1 MAKLLLKNGRIFTM
15 SDRGIIENGDILIEN
30 DKIVEI
36 GEGIEVEDGEIYDL
50 SGGFVYPGFI
60 EAHSHM
66 GLYEEGI
73 TKVVDE
79 CNEMSNPLTP
89 EINVIDGINP
99 NDLSFREAYENG
111 ITTVSVLPGSS
122 NIVAGQSVVL
132 KTYGN
137 RVDDMVI
144 DRYNG
149 IKVSLGENPIQTYGK
164 NNRGPNTRMA
174 VAAKLREI
182 IMQSEEYL
190 RKTSSENI
198 SKEKYN
204 TKFEAMEGVI
214 SGNIPIRVHAHRT
227 DDIFTAIRIA
237 KEYDIKLILEHCTE
251 GHLISDELAQEG
263 YPVVVGPGLTD
274 KSKNELKNLTFKT
287 VKELVDKG
295 LKVAIT
301 TDAPEIPARYL
312 PICVGLAVK
321 EGLSEYEA
329 LKTITINPA
338 EILRISNRVGSIEVG
353 KDADIAVFNSNPIRD
368 LYAEN
373 ILTII
378 DGNIVNLKS

>member
-15 SDRGIIENGDILIEN
+15 GDRGIIENGDILIEDN
-30 DKIVEI
+30 KIVEI
-36 GEGIEVEDGEIYDL
+36 GEDLEVEDGEIYDL
-50 SGGFVYPGFI
+50 SGGFAYPGFI

-73 TKVVDE
+73 TAVTDE
-79 CNEMSNPLTP
+79 CNEMSSPITP
-89 EINVIDGINP
+89 EINVMDGINP
-99 NDLSFREAYENG
+99 NDSAFKEAYENG

-122 NIVAGQSVVL
+122 NIVAGQSIVL

-137 RVDDMVI
+137 RVDDMII

-149 IKVSLGENPIQTYGK
+149 IKVSLGENPIRIYGK
-164 NNRGPNTRMA
+164 TNKGPNTRMA
-174 VAAKLREI
+174 VASKLREI
-182 IMQSEEYL
+182 IMKSEEYIKERSL
-190 RKTSSENI
+190 ENA
-198 SKEKYN
+198 SKENYN
-204 TKFEAMEGVI
+204 IKLESMEGVI
-214 SGNIPIRVHAHRT
+214 SGNIPLRVHVHRA

-263 YPVVVGPGLTD
+263 YPIVVGPGLTD

-301 TDAPEIPARYL
+301 TDAPEVPAKYL

-338 EILRISNRVGSIEVG
+338 EILRISDRVGSIEVG

-378 DGNIVNLKS
+378 NGEIVNLKS

>member
-15 SDRGIIENGDILIEN
+15 SDRGIIENGDILIED